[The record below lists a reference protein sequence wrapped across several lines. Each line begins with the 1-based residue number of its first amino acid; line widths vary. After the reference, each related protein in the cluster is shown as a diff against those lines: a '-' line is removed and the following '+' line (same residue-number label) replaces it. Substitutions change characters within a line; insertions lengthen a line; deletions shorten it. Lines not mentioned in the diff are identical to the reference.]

1 MTRSFGLPACMLTAS
16 LFLIAGCT
24 SPTPKLYTLASVSSG
39 TATQSTGAAPATSQK
54 QTVVVLQQIGLAR
67 YLDRQQI
74 VRSSENYQL
83 DVAQNDW
90 WGESLP
96 TMLNRVLVE
105 GLGQRLPNSV
115 VLSEN
120 DAVTATADVT
130 VELNISRLDLDAS
143 GNLLLNA
150 QANVVAKNTDKA
162 SLHAFH
168 LSVRPSTP
176 DVRGEV
182 AAISTAL
189 GQLADQLAPVIQDAS
204 AGR

>member
-1 MTRSFGLPACMLTAS
+1 MTRSFCLPSCVLAAS
-16 LFLIAGCT
+16 LFLLAGCT

-39 TATQSTGAAPATSQK
+39 TPTPSTGAAPATSQK
-54 QTVVVLQQIGLAR
+54 QMVVVLQQIGLAR

-96 TMLNRVLVE
+96 SMLNRVLVE

-120 DAVTATADVT
+120 GAVTATSDVT

-150 QANVVAKNTDKA
+150 QANVVDKSADKA

>member
-1 MTRSFGLPACMLTAS
+1 MTRYLRHPAYILAAS
-16 LFLIAGCT
+16 LFMISGCT
-24 SPTPKLYTLASVSSG
+24 SPNPKLYTVASVSGSG
-39 TATQSTGAAPATSQK
+39 TAQSTGVTPASKK
-54 QTVVVLQQIGLAR
+54 QAIVVLQQIGLAR

-74 VRSSENYQL
+74 VLSSENYQL
-83 DVAQNDW
+83 SVAQNDW

-105 GLGQRLPNSV
+105 ELGQRLPDSV

-120 DAVTATADVT
+120 GAVTATADAT
-130 VELNISRLDLDAS
+130 IELNISRLDLDAA

-150 QANVVAKNTDKA
+150 QANIIAKSADKA

-168 LSVRPSTP
+168 LSVRPPTA

-189 GQLADQLAPVIQDAS
+189 GQLADQLAPLIPSAAS
-204 AGR
+204 AQ

>member
-1 MTRSFGLPACMLTAS
+1 MTGSLRHRACVLAGS
-16 LFLIAGCT
+16 LFLLAGCT
-24 SPTPKLYTLASVSSG
+24 SPTPKLYTVAAVTSG
-39 TATQSTGAAPATSQK
+39 TAQATGTVTTSTKK

-90 WGESLP
+90 WGEPLP
-96 TMLNRVLVE
+96 AMLNRVLVE
-105 GLGQRLPNSV
+105 ELGQRLPGSV

-120 DAVTATADVT
+120 GAVTATPDVAI
-130 VELNISRLDLDAS
+130 ELNISRLDLDAT

-150 QANVVAKNTDKA
+150 QANVIAKSEDKA
-162 SLHAFH
+162 ALHAFH
-168 LSVRPSTP
+168 FSVRPPTT
-176 DVRGEV
+176 DIRGEV

-189 GQLADQLAPVIQDAS
+189 GQLADQLAPLVQGAP
-204 AGR
+204 AAQ

>member
-1 MTRSFGLPACMLTAS
+1 MTRYLRLPVCMLAGS
-16 LFLIAGCT
+16 LLLNAGCT
-24 SPTPKLYTLASVSSG
+24 SPTPKLYTVAAVASGNPAQAGG
-39 TATQSTGAAPATSQK
+39 TVTTDAKK
-54 QTVVVLQQIGLAR
+54 QAVVVLQQIGLAR

-90 WGESLP
+90 WGEPLP
-96 TMLNRVLVE
+96 SMLNRVLVE
-105 GLGQRLPNSV
+105 GLGQRLPDSV

-120 DAVTATADVT
+120 GAVTATADIT

-150 QANVVAKNTDKA
+150 QANVADKSTDKA
-162 SLHAFH
+162 TLHAFH
-168 LSVRPSTP
+168 LSVRPTTA
-176 DVRGEV
+176 DIRGEV

-189 GQLADQLAPVIQDAS
+189 GQLADQLAPLIQSAA

>member
-1 MTRSFGLPACMLTAS
+1 MTKYLRHPACILASS
-16 LFLIAGCT
+16 LFVIAGCT
-24 SPTPKLYTLASVSSG
+24 SPTPKLYTVASVASGSAIQGAG
-39 TATQSTGAAPATSQK
+39 TAIPDAKK
-54 QTVVVLQQIGLAR
+54 QTIVVLQQIGLAR

-90 WGESLP
+90 WGEPLP
-96 TMLNRVLVE
+96 SMLNRVLVE
-105 GLGQRLPNSV
+105 GLGQRLPGSV

-120 DAVTATADVT
+120 GAVTATADVA
-130 VELNISRLDLDAS
+130 VELNISRLDLDAT
-143 GNLLLNA
+143 GNLLLSA
-150 QANVVAKNTDKA
+150 QANVIAKSEDKA

-168 LSVRPSTP
+168 LSVRPPTA

-189 GQLADQLAPVIQDAS
+189 GQLADQLAPMIRDAS
-204 AGR
+204 AIR